1 MPGILTYM
9 AGRLLV
15 MLFHAGVIT
24 NIYFMSN
31 AVGALVG
38 FAWIVSLV
46 VVILVLRLGRKRS
59 TR

>member
-1 MPGILTYM
+1 
-9 AGRLLV
+9 
-15 MLFHAGVIT
+15 
-24 NIYFMSN
+24 MSN